1 MPNEQDFTNREIQS
15 MFGAL
20 KSQLEEHGQ
29 THEKILSAVKETN
42 GKVANIQAWR
52 ERVNGGS
59 VVAVAFMSAIVIPIL
74 VWAVYTLSNL
84 DRTINESIQK
94 ALSVY
99 EIPS

>member
-1 MPNEQDFTNREIQS
+1 
-15 MFGAL
+15 MFGIL
-20 KSQLEEHGQ
+20 KDQLQEHGQ
-29 THEKILSAVKETN
+29 THEKILRAVNETN

-59 VVAVAFMSAIVIPIL
+59 IVAVAFMSAIVIPIL

-84 DRTINESIQK
+84 DSAINTSIER